1 MEWSFEIGS
10 MIGLLSLGIANH
22 TYSTFEKLIPLKR
35 RCFRLGSKFVVGV
48 ESIPSGEFASPYLRF
63 FKRAS

>member
-1 MEWSFEIGS
+1 MGFI
-10 MIGLLSLGIANH
+10 IGLLSLDIANDS
-22 TYSTFEKLIPLKR
+22 YYFKKLLPLKR
-35 RCFRLGSKFVVGV
+35 RCFRLGSKFLVGV